1 MQIFVVDNGATMF
14 EHWPILVFVAETLL
28 KRAARLDKSGV
39 DLIFTVAG
47 FYHNKFGL
55 KGDQGEQQFRKA
67 LDAAEPDNSHS
78 REHQT
83 DLHNTLDSIIENW
96 NTQRRPETTLII
108 LTDGAW
114 QGTMQNTVDDT
125 IINLAQEIS
134 TNQKHVG
141 KRPFGLQ
148 FIRFGE
154 AHYERLWRLDNELC
168 KKRNLR
174 YVSRIRSVQ
183 DAATKFYNS
192 DIVDHCSW
200 RSTVEKMFKGSIE
213 GQHDENDPDEL
224 DITYPYDGLVDLFRR
239 FNDGTTASDAVP
251 HSGFLAAS
259 HAGPSRSPSSAS
271 TSRYRA
277 SAPPERRSSQRRERS
292 QSHSRH
298 HMSM

>member
-1 MQIFVVDNGATMF
+1 MF

-47 FYHNKFGL
+47 HHHNKSRL
-55 KGDQGEQQFRKA
+55 KGEQGEQQFRKA
-67 LDAAEPDNSHS
+67 LDAAQPDNSNS

-83 DLHNTLDSIIENW
+83 DLHKTLESIIEDW
-96 NTQRRPETTLII
+96 NTERPETTVLI

-114 QGTMQNTVDDT
+114 HGTLQNTVDDT

-154 AHYERLWRLDNELC
+154 AHHEKLWRLDNELC

-174 YVSRIRSVQ
+174 YISCIQPVW
-183 DAATKFYNS
+183 DAATNFRNS

-224 DITYPYDGLVDLFRR
+224 DITYPYDALVDLFRR
-239 FNDGTTASDAVP
+239 FNDGNTAIGTVS
-251 HSGFLAAS
+251 HSGLLSPASS
-259 HAGPSRSPSSAS
+259 HAGPSRSSSSAS
-271 TSRYRA
+271 TSRWRA
-277 SAPPERRSSQRRERS
+277 SAPLERRGSQRQESS

-298 HMSM
+298 PMSM